1 MEYIAQAWVGK
12 DAADARIAK
21 VFDSTADLPGV
32 NSFDLCRKFI
42 FEQLETNDYATM
54 RFVPE
59 MENVKSFEYG
69 AFTHPTRG
77 RCMFEAV
84 QGEWEKVKRDME
96 IDADIPIYS
105 ANQLYSMTP
114 VSVEEN
120 VSYRLFDHWF
130 SEHNIHLND
139 NADDAVDA
147 TKRIQMRYLAH
158 IGLGY
163 DESWELATLW
173 WRPAEASPFYEPVA
187 VLTYQGD
194 DYDYEKYVT
203 NPKALAELIRF
214 VTEFTPKASVDPDKP
229 MEHYTEFWNHT
240 LHDFYDVA
248 SGRPKLPR
256 VTGPK
261 NQWGGIPT
269 EWHHHGIDREETAY
283 AGEKNS

>member
-1 MEYIAQAWVGK
+1 MDYIAQAWIGK

-32 NSFDLCRKFI
+32 SSFDLCRKYI
-42 FEQLETNDYATM
+42 FEQLETSDYAAM

-59 MENVKSFEYG
+59 MEHVKSFEYG
-69 AFTHPTRG
+69 AFTHPVRG

-84 QGEWEKVKRDME
+84 QGEWEKAKHEME
-96 IDADIPIYS
+96 EDAAVPIYS
-105 ANQLYSMTP
+105 PNELYKMTP
-114 VSVEEN
+114 VSVEED

-130 SEHNIHLND
+130 SEHNIHLDD

-158 IGLGY
+158 IGMGF

-173 WRPAEASPFYEPVA
+173 WRPCGASPFYEPVA

-203 NPKALAELIRF
+203 DPKALTELIRF

-229 MEHYTEFWNHT
+229 MECYTEFWRHT
-240 LHDFYDVA
+240 LHDFYDVTT
-248 SGRPKLPR
+248 GKPKRPR
-256 VTGPK
+256 ATGPK
-261 NQWGGIPT
+261 NKWGNTPT
-269 EWHHHGIDREETAY
+269 EWWHHGINREETEY
-283 AGEKNS
+283 AEEEKK